1 MGFCTKPG
9 GSDDKLWMESLPGG
23 SKENPIIHNNP
34 TCSWCS
40 FLLCGT
46 GGGMLGGDRAASS
59 AGVCWALHSCGWG
72 VSARLWVSC
81 RHSVLSQGCVQ
92 GSLHSAP
99 VQGCAPAACCGHRD
113 IHHHFQPVALGDT
126 GGFCGLGVSVSGQS
140 GSSPHHALL
149 SPPPDKTVKL
159 WKVSERDKRPEGY
172 NLKDEDGRLR
182 DPSMITVL
190 RVSAGA
196 HGGSGAVPCRLWHEK
211 HC

>member
-140 GSSPHHALL
+140 GSSPTMLSSLL
-149 SPPPDKTVKL
+149 PQIRLSSCGRSASGTRDRRDTTSRMRTA
-159 WKVSERDKRPEGY
+159 VSETP
-172 NLKDEDGRLR
+172 
-182 DPSMITVL
+182 P
-190 RVSAGA
+190 
-196 HGGSGAVPCRLWHEK
+196 
-211 HC
+211 